1 MKPLVVTLLLVCS
14 SVLGSAIPT
23 SMAQEMPVEDSPLL
37 PVEEAGTAR
46 ESMPETL
53 EESVDLGDAIVGVAV
68 MNEQIQTLCRLEY
81 GDEVCRAE
89 GLLQ

>member
-1 MKPLVVTLLLVCS
+1 MKPLVVTLLLLC
-14 SVLGSAIPT
+14 SVLAAAVPT
-23 SMAQEMPVEDSPLL
+23 SMVQETPVEDRLLL
-37 PVEEAGTAR
+37 PVEEAGTAH
-46 ESMPETL
+46 ESMLETL